1 MQPRFP
7 LNINRG
13 LTIST
18 SKISIKLTYHR
29 GVIAPVFSRKWFLAF
44 FGAWSRWGE
53 MKIYVYF
60 DPSLADVIKKKAHF
74 LSIS

>member
-1 MQPRFP
+1 MQPSFP

-13 LTIST
+13 LTIS
-18 SKISIKLTYHR
+18 KISIKLAYHR

-60 DPSLADVIKKKAHF
+60 DLSLADVIKKKAHF